1 MCEAGCL
8 LSPSGRHVCGAWSLN
23 TVVEGCDVDA
33 GGETPNDALPMPV
46 SARELAIVAEE
57 VH

>member
-1 MCEAGCL
+1 MG
-8 LSPSGRHVCGAWSLN
+8 PSGLHVCGAWSLN

-33 GGETPNDALPMPV
+33 SGETPNAALPVPL
-46 SARELAIVAEE
+46 SARELAIATKEVE

>member
-1 MCEAGCL
+1 MG
-8 LSPSGRHVCGAWSLN
+8 PSGLHVCGAWSLN

-33 GGETPNDALPMPV
+33 IGETPNDTLSMPV
-46 SARELAIVAEE
+46 RARELAIATKEVE